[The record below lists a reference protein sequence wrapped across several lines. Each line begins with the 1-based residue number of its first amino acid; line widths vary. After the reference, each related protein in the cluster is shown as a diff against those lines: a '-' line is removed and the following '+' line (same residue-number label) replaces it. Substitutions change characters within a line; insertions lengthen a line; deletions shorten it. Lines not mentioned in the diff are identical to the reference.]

1 MIEAARL
8 AIKQMPEPAFRSV
21 LTRALLLTIAL
32 FGGAGVAA
40 WLAWP
45 TEGFTSWEWV
55 NSTLD
60 WVAGAAV
67 TIAFSFLLFPVASL
81 FAGIFLDDIADAV
94 EERHY
99 PNERA
104 TREQPISEAIITA
117 IKFTGVLI
125 ALNILFLPIY
135 IFFPIVLYILNG
147 YLIGR
152 EYFEMVAVRYML
164 PDQAASL
171 RQANRIK
178 VFLAGLLVSLPLSI
192 PLINL
197 LVPLFGTAFMV
208 HIYKQI
214 DKTGIKPNADTLSTA
229 G

>member
-32 FGGAGVAA
+32 FGGVGVAA

-45 TEGFTSWEWV
+45 TEGFTSWEWL

-164 PDQAASL
+164 PDDAASL

>member
-8 AIKQMPEPAFRSV
+8 AIRQMPEPAFRSV
-21 LTRALLLTIAL
+21 LTRALLLTVAL
-32 FGGAGVAA
+32 FGGVGVAA

-45 TEGFTSWEWV
+45 SEGFTSIEWI
-55 NSTLD
+55 NNALD

-99 PNERA
+99 PSEKA
-104 TREQPISEAIITA
+104 TREQPLSETIVTA
-117 IKFTGVLI
+117 LQFTGVLI
-125 ALNILFLPIY
+125 VLNIIFLPVY
-135 IFFPIVLYILNG
+135 LFFPIVLYVLNG

-152 EYFEMVAVRYML
+152 EYFEMVAVRYMM
-164 PDQAASL
+164 PNEAASM
-171 RQANRIK
+171 RKANRVK

-192 PLINL
+192 PIINL

-208 HIYKQI
+208 HVYKDI
-214 DKTGIKPNADTLSTA
+214 DKTGNKPLATPA
-229 G
+229 GS

>member
-1 MIEAARL
+1 MIAAARL

-21 LTRALLLTIAL
+21 LTRALLLTVAL
-32 FGGAGVAA
+32 FGGVGVAA

-45 TEGFTSWEWV
+45 TEGFTSIEWI

-67 TIAFSFLLFPVASL
+67 TIAFSILLFPVASL
-81 FAGIFLDDIADAV
+81 FAGIFLDDIAEAV

-99 PNERA
+99 PDRRA
-104 TREQPISEAIITA
+104 TREQPISEAIVTA
-117 IKFTGVLI
+117 LKFTGVLI
-125 ALNILFLPIY
+125 VLNILFLPVY

-164 PDQAASL
+164 PNEAASL
-171 RQANRIK
+171 RKANRIK
-178 VFLAGLLVSLPLSI
+178 VFLAGILVSLPLSI
-192 PLINL
+192 PLVNL

-208 HIYKQI
+208 HIYKEI
-214 DKTGIKPNADTLSTA
+214 EKENAAIPSSSQ
-229 G
+229 